1 MNLEQQDPLLISDI
15 RPDITVRVP
24 NEEQPAEGTKTGVED
39 IRFPSPYEPPGTKER
54 QALVEFYRGAYDTEE
69 EREREF
75 NAVLNATHAIPAG
88 SPIDPNRLNAADYS
102 DEELAFFEENE
113 LLIPFPE
120 TATDAGSRLAYM
132 ARNDLTYVLTGD
144 KEQGLA
150 AQQFFPLGVQ
160 KEYEEE
166 LDTESL
172 SPLETG
178 FEYVRSVLTGGGPF
192 ALKDLDEN
200 LRRIKLNQT
209 ARTRILRQA
218 AQGEFTADKLQIAL
232 EEGFQFFGEAPTA
245 YLPQATKFLLVDG
258 IAERA
263 EWLMEED
270 YTSGKIA
277 TEKFFDEYTME
288 WMSASDRIVE
298 KNSTDGYKL
307 RTDVVREIT
316 RPQGLTE
323 RTGMFLASDAAFGG
337 AQMLWH
343 GGRSLVSDLRFQSYM
358 KKTYNTD
365 TYQKALEEAAKRGVD
380 FETITS
386 NYLSGVTKDKARAK
400 LAERLDTSFAFRV
413 MLPGAQRQK
422 AFGPQMDLIKK
433 DIKDTEIELEYARE
447 AGNLGGVRK
456 AELRIEKLNK
466 DAQAIKSKVLLPKYY
481 RDMFGEIT
489 EQAIVSSY
497 MAETAYKIFGT
508 DSSAEPLAEF
518 FGAVSTA
525 IPKLR
530 NVTTFPNKAVAG
542 SLRFI
547 AGLTPGVNLKDA
559 YKSASP
565 ETKAFLK
572 TVFKQPDSGMAQA
585 MIAGSEEAIR
595 IRRDLMKLAEET
607 GVDIDY
613 DYFSNTIVDLVS
625 IEEFKSISQQLDG
638 KLITIENLGDLGEEF
653 SRKIEN
659 NNKLKEMVTN
669 LSEATYKL
677 TELRA
682 NGSMTNLKSL
692 DRFVAG
698 MNTYIADLNRAVTDE
713 ERFVNDLLEL
723 QEQTQTLLIKGGVQ
737 RSDRV
742 RSDGVRSLRALDDSY
757 DVREQAIISRY
768 DADVEAGIADPDAA
782 MENLRV
788 EMENLVNKRTELLM
802 QSADELTSAQSAL
815 GQSSQHFA
823 SAIVQTKRKN
833 IVGARRMYRALDK
846 KYAGARSNVTEFY
859 EKFKNTGDF
868 VDGDVNDYSAGAIR
882 LRGMDPKSV
891 TKVGA
896 KILFNDGAKRG
907 LADLREQVG
916 DDVYTSLIEHA
927 ELGGM
932 LPIQQWEG
940 LKAFLKS
947 PGEKAEQ
954 VAEYLDA
961 ADASE
966 LSDGMLMLI
975 SPGEWRAVDS
985 HMGSVLYQKKQEGVS
1000 VTYANLKKDWN
1011 DVADPNS
1018 PMAFQSGY
1026 DTGVPQNVTEEFYKD
1041 FKDANRYYEKN
1052 VADRIYVD
1060 DDFRRWNRQISR
1072 RVMSKRDGDMPELVA
1087 KAKTKDMPTTWLDQI
1102 LKPVQTLKDRPPL
1115 TGEELYQQVGQRLAK
1130 SGGGVWDEGLQKYVF
1145 VQGEGS
1151 TDAIKSILTAHMR
1164 GRLIRT
1170 KAGRQIIDKWD
1181 PTVAR
1186 KPGEKDPLMLEDA
1199 LDFNDAE
1206 FESMFDLPVYT
1217 RDQNGNLVESGK
1229 LLNEEE
1235 VYSAIDLDTLER
1247 NRADLK
1253 GLFEEA
1259 EIIVRRNK
1267 DDALDELA
1275 SRGITSQQDIS
1286 FARDMARAFN
1296 IDVGEAGL
1304 SVSNMNRIAEGVY
1317 NTTTSRTAEGFAGD
1331 LARIKNGLRQNALE
1345 AGVTADNVD
1354 GVVDDF
1360 LKRMTI
1366 QHIYNNATAAAG
1378 NVLTNTKEAGP
1389 VIKMAMGMDG
1399 DAIRMMLGK
1408 ADLSGETEKNLRAIL
1423 GGDVYDHLETVS
1435 DTIVRLQ
1442 AKAAKGVGVKTTGMS
1457 LESILSRIY
1466 NINRQVVSTQW
1477 VATETLIRAMKSNQ
1491 GALFHTIMS
1500 SEQVAKEIFEII
1512 ETGQIPEYKEMPRWL
1527 RTLTREVARFES
1539 VNEVLRPEASIP
1551 EEARPPQPPITDVQR
1566 QMMSL
1571 GYENQ

>member
-1 MNLEQQDPLLISDI
+1 MNLEQQDALSISD
-15 RPDITVRVP
+15 PDITVRVP
-24 NEEQPAEGTKTGVED
+24 QDEQPLEEPKTGMEN
-39 IRFPSPYEPPGTKER
+39 IAFPSPYEPPGTKER
-54 QALVEFYRGAYDTEE
+54 QALVEFYRGAYDTDD
-69 EREREF
+69 ERERELA
-75 NAVLNATHAIPAG
+75 AVLSASHAIPAG

-102 DEELAFFEENE
+102 DEELKFFTDNN
-113 LLIPFPE
+113 LLIQFPE
-120 TATDAGSRLAYM
+120 TAQDAGSRLAFM
-132 ARNDLTYVLTGD
+132 AKNDLTYLLTGD
-144 KEQGLA
+144 KAQGLA
-150 AQQFFPLGVQ
+150 AQQFVPLGVQ
-160 KEYEEE
+160 KEYEET

-172 SPLETG
+172 SPFMKG
-178 FEYVRSVLTGGGPF
+178 FEYTRSAITGGGPY

-200 LRRIKLNQT
+200 LRRVKLNQT

-218 AQGEFTADKLQIAL
+218 ARGDFTADKLQAAL

-258 IAERA
+258 IAEGA
-263 EWLMEED
+263 EWLFDED

-277 TEKFFDEYTME
+277 TEKFFDTYTME
-288 WMSASDRIVE
+288 WMSTSDRIAE
-298 KNSTDGYKL
+298 KNSTDQYKL

-323 RTGMFLASDAAFGG
+323 RTGVFLASDAAFAGT
-337 AQMLWH
+337 QMLYH

-365 TYQKALEEAAKRGVD
+365 TYQKALEEAASRGID
-380 FETITS
+380 FETITN

-433 DIKDTEIELEYARE
+433 DIRDTEIELEYARE
-447 AGNLGGVRK
+447 AGNLGGIRK

-481 RDMFGEIT
+481 RDMFGEVT

-508 DSSAEPLAEF
+508 DSSAEPIAEF

-530 NVTTFPNKAVAG
+530 SVTTYPNRATANA
-542 SLRFI
+542 LRFI
-547 AGLTPGVNLKDA
+547 AGLTPGVDLKDA

-565 ETKAFLK
+565 ETKLFLK

-585 MIAGSEEAIR
+585 MVAGSEEAIR
-595 IRRDLMKLAEET
+595 IRRELMQLAEQT

-613 DYFSNTIVDLVS
+613 DYFSNTIVELVS

-638 KLITIENLGDLGEEF
+638 KLITIENLGDLGDTF

-659 NNKLKEMVTN
+659 NNKLKEMVTK

-677 TELRA
+677 TEIRA
-682 NGSMTNLKSL
+682 SGEMTNLKSL

-698 MNTYIADLNRAVTDE
+698 MNTYISDLQRAVTDDE
-713 ERFVNDLLEL
+713 KFINDLLTL
-723 QEQTQTLLIKGGVQ
+723 QEETQTLLIKGGVQ
-737 RSDRV
+737 RSDKV
-742 RSDGVRSLRALDDSY
+742 RSDGTQSLRALDSSY
-757 DVREQAIISRY
+757 DTREQAIIDRY
-768 DADVEAGIADPDAA
+768 EGDIDAGVADPDAA

-788 EMENLVNKRTELLM
+788 EIDAAMDKRTELLM
-802 QSADELTSAQSAL
+802 KSADELTSAQSAL

-823 SAIVQTKRKN
+823 SAIVQTKRRN
-833 IVGARRMYRALDK
+833 IVNARRNYRSLDRKYKGART
-846 KYAGARSNVTEFY
+846 NVTEFY
-859 EKFKNTGDF
+859 EKFKNVTDF
-868 VDGDVNDYSAGAIR
+868 VDGDIPDYSAGAVR
-882 LRGMDPKSV
+882 LRGMDPKSA
-891 TKVGA
+891 TKTGA

-932 LPIQQWEG
+932 QPIQQWEG
-940 LKAFLKS
+940 LKAFLKN
-947 PGEKAEQ
+947 PGDKAEQ
-954 VAEYLDA
+954 VGEYLDA

-966 LSDGMLMLI
+966 LSDGMLMLL

-985 HMGSVLYQKKQEGVS
+985 HMGSVLFQKRQEGVS
-1000 VTYANLKKDWN
+1000 VTYANLKEEWN
-1011 DVADPNS
+1011 TVSDPNS

-1026 DTGVPQNVTEEFYKD
+1026 DTGVPENVTEEFYAD
-1041 FKDANRYYEKN
+1041 FKEANRYYEKN

-1060 DDFRRWNRQISR
+1060 DDLRRWNRSISR
-1072 RVMSKRDGDMPELVA
+1072 RVMSKRDGDIPEVVA
-1087 KAKTKDMPTTWLDQI
+1087 KSKRGDQPITWLDQI
-1102 LKPVQTLKDRPPL
+1102 LKPVQNLKDRPPMV
-1115 TGEELYQQVGQRLAK
+1115 GEELYQQVGQRLAK

-1151 TDAIKSILTAHMR
+1151 TEAMKSILTAHMR

-1170 KAGRQIIDKWD
+1170 KAGRQIIDQWD
-1181 PTVAR
+1181 PTTAR
-1186 KPGEKDPLMLEDA
+1186 KPGEKDPLMLEEE
-1199 LDFNDAE
+1199 LNFNDAE

-1229 LLNEEE
+1229 LLNDEE
-1235 VYSAIDLDTLER
+1235 VYSAIDLDALER

-1253 GLFEEA
+1253 GMFEEA

-1267 DDALDELA
+1267 EDALEELA
-1275 SRGITSQQDIS
+1275 SMGITSTQDIG
-1286 FARDMARAFN
+1286 FARDLAGVFN

-1304 SVSNMNRIAEGVY
+1304 SVSNMNKVAEGVF
-1317 NTTTSRTAEGFAGD
+1317 NTINTRTAEGFAGQ
-1331 LARIKNGLRQNALE
+1331 LARIKNGLRQNARE
-1345 AGVTADNVD
+1345 AGISANNVD
-1354 GVVDDF
+1354 AVVDDF

-1366 QHIYNNATAAAG
+1366 QHIYSNATAAAG
-1378 NVLTNTKEAGP
+1378 NVLTNSGNGGP

-1399 DAIRMMLGK
+1399 DAIRMMIGK
-1408 ADLSGETEKNLRAIL
+1408 TDLSGETEKNLRAIL
-1423 GGDVYDHLETVS
+1423 GGDVYNHLETVA

-1457 LESILSRIY
+1457 LESILSRVY

-1477 VATETLIRAMKSNQ
+1477 VATETLIRALKQNQ

-1500 SEQVAKEIFEII
+1500 SEQVAKEVFEII
-1512 ETGQIPEYKEMPRWL
+1512 ETGQVPEYKEMPRWL

-1539 VNEVLRPEASIP
+1539 INETLRPEASIP
-1551 EEARPPQPPITDVQR
+1551 EQAQPPQPPITDVQR

-1571 GYENQ
+1571 GYEPR